1 MGEAPRA
8 GDELVFLPLGGAGEI
23 GMNLNLLGYGP
34 PGRRRWI
41 MIDCGVTFGDDTMPG
56 VDLIMADP
64 GFIAERQEDLLG
76 LVLTHAHEDHIGAV
90 PYLWPKLRC
99 PVYATPFTA
108 RLVLEKLK
116 EEGLAGTVPL
126 HVVPLGGT
134 VELGPFAVEL
144 ITITHSIPEPN
155 ALAIRTPLG
164 TVVHT
169 GDWKIDAA
177 PLIGEVTDEPALRRL
192 GDEGVL
198 AMICDSTNVFSPGR
212 AGSEAAVRAELTA
225 LIAGLKRRVAVTA
238 FASNVARLE
247 SVILAAEAVDRHVV
261 LVGRAMKRLIEA
273 AQSAGYLQSLPP
285 LLSEEDGGWLPPEKV
300 LYLCTGSQG
309 EPRAALSRI
318 AAGTHPRVVLEPGDT
333 VIFSSRII
341 PGNERAIAAVHNRL
355 VSRGIEVLTERDHFV
370 HVSGHPCRDDLADMY
385 QWIRPRIAI
394 PVHGE
399 TRHLIEHEKFAK
411 AMQVPETVLATNG
424 AMVRL
429 APGPAAIAETV
440 PSGRLIRDGL
450 GLFSD
455 QGGALKERRKL
466 SFAGIIT
473 ATLVIDPMGR
483 LATPPRVALMG
494 VPGDAAVLGEELST
508 LAADVVAREEG
519 RSWADDAFLGE
530 MTRRALRKAALKAT
544 GVKPETRVEVIR
556 LPG

>member
-1 MGEAPRA
+1 MTTAHPD
-8 GDELVFLPLGGAGEI
+8 DELLFLPLGGAGEI

-34 PGRRRWI
+34 AHRPRWI
-41 MIDCGVTFGDDTMPG
+41 MIDCGVTFGDDTTPG
-56 VDLIMADP
+56 IDLIMADP
-64 GFIAERQEDLLG
+64 SFIVERQKDLLG

-90 PYLWPKLRC
+90 PFLWPKLRC
-99 PVYATPFTA
+99 PIYATPFTA
-108 RLVLEKLK
+108 KLVLEKLK

-126 HVVPLGGT
+126 RVIPLGGT
-134 VELGPFAVEL
+134 IELGPFGIEL
-144 ITITHSIPEPN
+144 VTITHSIPEPN

-169 GDWKIDAA
+169 GDWKIDPD
-177 PLIGEVTDEPALRRL
+177 PLIGEVTDMLALRRL

-212 AGSEAAVRAELTA
+212 AGSEADVRASLTK
-225 LIAGLKRRVAVTA
+225 LIASLRNRVAVTA

-247 SVILAAEAVDRHVV
+247 SVILAAQASDRHVV

-273 AQSAGYLQSLPP
+273 AQTAGYLKGLPP
-285 LLSEEDGGWLPPEKV
+285 LLSEDDGGWLPPDKV

-318 AAGTHPRVVLEPGDT
+318 AAGTHPRVVLEAGDT

-341 PGNERAIAAVHNRL
+341 PGNERAIAATHNRL

-385 QWIRPRIAI
+385 QWIRPRIAV

-399 TRHLIEHEKFAK
+399 TRHLIEHEKFAR
-411 AMQVPETVLATNG
+411 AMQVPETLLAANG
-424 AMVRL
+424 TMLRL
-429 APGPAAIAETV
+429 APGKAGIVEEV
-440 PSGRLIRDGL
+440 EHGRLIRDGS

-455 QGGALKERRKL
+455 QASALKERRKL
-466 SFAGIIT
+466 AYAGLIT
-473 ATLVIDPMGR
+473 ATLVIDRQGR
-483 LATPPRVALMG
+483 LAAQPRVSLVG
-494 VPGDAAVLGEELST
+494 VPGDGPALSRELST
-508 LAADVVAREEG
+508 LAAEIVAREEG
-519 RSWADDAFLGE
+519 RKWADEEFLSE

-556 LPG
+556 LPA

>member
-1 MGEAPRA
+1 MAE
-8 GDELVFLPLGGAGEI
+8 DELYFLPLGGAGEI

-34 PGRRRWI
+34 PHRPRWI
-41 MIDCGVTFGDDTMPG
+41 MIDCGVTFGDDTTPG
-56 VDLIMADP
+56 IDLIMADP
-64 GFIAERQEDLLG
+64 EFIAERQQDLLG

-90 PYLWPKLRC
+90 PFLWPKLRC

-108 RLVLEKLK
+108 TLVLEKLK
-116 EEGLAGTVPL
+116 EAGLVGRVPL
-126 HVVPLGGT
+126 HVIPLGGAIT
-134 VELGPFAVEL
+134 LGPFGIEL

-169 GDWKIDAA
+169 GDWKIDPE
-177 PLIGEVTDEPALRRL
+177 PLIGEATDMPSLRKL

-212 AGSEAAVRAELTA
+212 AGSEAEVRDSLTD
-225 LIAGLKRRVAVTA
+225 LIAGLKRRIAVTA

-247 SVILAAEAVDRHVV
+247 SVIMAAHAADRHVV
-261 LVGRAMKRLIEA
+261 LVGRSMKRLIEA
-273 AQSAGYLQSLPP
+273 AIGAGYLKDLPP
-285 LLSEEDGGWLPPEKV
+285 LLSEDDGGWLPPDKV

-309 EPRAALSRI
+309 EARAALSRI
-318 AAGTHPRVVLEPGDT
+318 AAGTHPRVVLEAGDT

-341 PGNERAIAAVHNRL
+341 PGNEREIAAVQNRF

-411 AMQVPETVLATNG
+411 SMQVPETVLAANG
-424 AMVRL
+424 TLVRL
-429 APGPAAIAETV
+429 APGPARIVEEV
-440 PSGRLIRDGL
+440 EHGRLVRDGT
-450 GLFSD
+450 GLYSD
-455 QGGALKERRKL
+455 QASALKERRKL
-466 SFAGIIT
+466 SFAGLIT
-473 ATLVIDPMGR
+473 ATLVVDREGR
-483 LATPPRVALMG
+483 LAAQPKVMVIG
-494 VPGDAAVLGEELST
+494 VPSRDPEALAEELSA
-508 LAADVVAREEG
+508 LAANVAAREEG
-519 RSWADDAFLGE
+519 RSWADDEFLSE
-530 MTRRALRKAALKAT
+530 LTRRALRKAALKAT
-544 GVKPETRVEVIR
+544 GVKPETRVDVIR